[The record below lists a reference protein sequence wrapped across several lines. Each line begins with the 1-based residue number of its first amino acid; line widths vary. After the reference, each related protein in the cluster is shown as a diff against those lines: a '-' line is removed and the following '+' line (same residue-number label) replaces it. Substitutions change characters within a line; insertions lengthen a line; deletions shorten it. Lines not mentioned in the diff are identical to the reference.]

1 MKKITLTSLIAL
13 MLLTSCASILTGS
26 KRKVL
31 FESNPNGA
39 KVYVNGFEKGVTP
52 VQIKVKA
59 EDRID
64 FRLENYKER
73 VVVMDSDFN
82 LVSILNGISII
93 GWGIDA
99 LTGSLK
105 RVDTKYVKVDLESV
119 ATASNYLEKGRIQSV
134 SINTDEKIVETVI
147 VLN

>member
-1 MKKITLTSLIAL
+1 
-13 MLLTSCASILTGS
+13 
-26 KRKVL
+26 
-31 FESNPNGA
+31 
-39 KVYVNGFEKGVTP
+39 
-52 VQIKVKA
+52 
-59 EDRID
+59 
-64 FRLENYKER
+64 
-73 VVVMDSDFN
+73 MDSDFN

-134 SINTDEKIVETVI
+134 NINTDEKIVETVI